1 MTDRVRCFAAPL
13 LALLLVAASGRAE
26 EVAEPS
32 DEGRAAARAKLAA
45 EDKAEAL
52 QALKRMSDYLAA
64 QKNFSFTADVGYD
77 VRQTGGQMLEFGG
90 SRNVT
95 VRRPDR
101 IRIEAHRRSG
111 EPSVLTFDGQDLSID
126 LPDEK
131 AYVSVKKPGSIDAA
145 LDYLVDD
152 LGVPAPLADLV
163 HANFYAEVGDTV
175 ESGLPVGDTW
185 FGERHCRHFAF
196 TGSETNSQLW
206 IEVGDRPLPCRVVIH
221 YKNAAGGPRFWA
233 QIDAWNLS
241 DETPV
246 EEFHFEPASGAERLP
261 LRAVASGARAQGEA
275 P

>member
-13 LALLLVAASGRAE
+13 LALLLFAASGRAAD
-26 EVAEPS
+26 VAEPS
-32 DEGRAAARAKLAA
+32 DEGRAAARAELAA
-45 EDKAEAL
+45 KDKAEAL

-77 VRQTGGQMLEFGG
+77 VRQTGGQLLEFGG

-95 VRRPDR
+95 VRRPDG

-152 LGVPAPLADLV
+152 LGAPAPLADLV
-163 HANFYAEVGDTV
+163 HANLYSEIGDAI
-175 ESGLPVGDTW
+175 ESGLPVGDAW
-185 FGERHCRHFAF
+185 FGERHCHHFAF
-196 TGSETNSQLW
+196 TGREADFQIW
-206 IEVGDRPLPCRVVIH
+206 IEVGTRPLPCRLVIH
-221 YKNAAGGPRFWA
+221 YKSAAGGPRFSA
-233 QIDAWNLS
+233 QLDAWNLS
-241 DETPV
+241 DETPD
-246 EEFHFEPASGAERLP
+246 EAFHFEPAVGAEQLP
-261 LRAVASGARAQGEA
+261 IRASARPASGEGVEQ
-275 P
+275 